1 MNAEERNGSAANGGI
16 SPSTPTARAP
26 RRSWRVVDIVTA
38 AVLGVATG
46 LVFVVWNI
54 VGGAW
59 YDFAD
64 ALTPGL
70 GGLGAGVWLLGG
82 VLGGLIIRKPGAA
95 IFVELLASTVSALVG
110 NQWGISTL
118 YSGLAQGLGA
128 ELVFLLFGYR
138 KFSLPVSMGAGAVA
152 GLGAWALELF
162 TSANLAKTFEFN
174 AIYLACLL
182 VSGAV
187 LAGLVGWLLV
197 RALAGTGALD
207 RFAAGRDYRGE
218 V

>member
-1 MNAEERNGSAANGGI
+1 MSQSKIGRKTGTAAN
-16 SPSTPTARAP
+16 PTPK
-26 RRSWRVVDIVTA
+26 RRWRVVDIVTA

-59 YDFAD
+59 FTAAD

-70 GGLGAGVWLLGG
+70 GGLAVGPWLLGG

-95 IFVELLASTVSALVG
+95 IFVEVVAASVSAAVG

-128 ELVFLLFGYR
+128 ELIFLLFGYR
-138 KFSLPVSMGAGAVA
+138 RFSLPVSMLAGALA
-152 GLGAWALELF
+152 GIGAFTLELF
-162 TSANLAKTFEFN
+162 TSGNLARTIEFN
-174 AIYLACLL
+174 AIYATCL
-182 VSGAV
+182 VISGAV

-207 RFAAGRDYRGE
+207 RFAAGRERRGE